1 MNLLRTNVT
10 VVENASKSKVKT
22 QHVYATKDGLVKLA
36 RKKVVTGTRRRTSRY
51 QVATK
56 TKRKGLAIMDNAIAT
71 EISLEGFVSNSRVRV
86 VIRYKS
92 A

>member
-10 VVENASKSKVKT
+10 VVENASKNPVKT
-22 QHVYATKDGLVKLA
+22 QHVIATKDGLVKLV
-36 RKKVVTGTRRRTSRY
+36 RKKVVTGTRRPTPPSRY

-71 EISLEGFVSNSRVRV
+71 EISLEGFVSNSRV
-86 VIRYKS
+86 
-92 A
+92 